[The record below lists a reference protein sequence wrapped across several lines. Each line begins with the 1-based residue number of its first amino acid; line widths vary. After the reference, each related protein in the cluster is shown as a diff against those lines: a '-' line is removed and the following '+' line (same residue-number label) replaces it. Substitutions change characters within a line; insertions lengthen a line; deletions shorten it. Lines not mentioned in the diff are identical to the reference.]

1 MFLITFGDIC
11 EIVLLIMLVLPFWSI
26 IGFAVFASGKGKFW
40 GNVWN
45 SLIDLFDFI
54 SKSKYLSDLKKGSSG
69 TNLYDI
75 VKREFTFRIH
85 LKVDEHLN

>member
-1 MFLITFGDIC
+1 
-11 EIVLLIMLVLPFWSI
+11 MLVLPFWSI

-45 SLIDLFDFI
+45 SSIDLFDFI

-75 VKREFTFRIH
+75 VKRELNEFIDDYYDRYSGLY
-85 LKVDEHLN
+85 LKSKMFLKNLQNI